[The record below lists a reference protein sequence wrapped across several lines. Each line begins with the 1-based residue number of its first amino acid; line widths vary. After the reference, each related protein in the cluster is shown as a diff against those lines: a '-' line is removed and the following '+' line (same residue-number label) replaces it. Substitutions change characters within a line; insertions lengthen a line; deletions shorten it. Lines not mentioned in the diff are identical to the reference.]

1 MRTVCLNCLT
11 EFRFDRDRDRWYTV
25 IRQRN
30 GGYAKQ
36 IETYFDK
43 LNLRCPK
50 GCDIDPVTLDHPT
63 KVIGFVGESAS
74 SKSHLIVSMI
84 HSMMNDPHLAGRYSF
99 IVSPKSASLWTALE
113 ARLLNRRAL
122 DATGP
127 RRVTVAQTQHIR
139 PDGIAMPQQ
148 QAQSQGHAWAG
159 LEQRKPLVVTVYS
172 LQSTRAVNLAF
183 VDVAGEDITDGAVAA
198 RVSPHLAVAD
208 FLWFVVPSTLNKQYL
223 AYMQQ
228 YAEPAVQESLR
239 NAVEHSQTI
248 GRTNL
253 MIDQIAKL
261 WRAANSYPER
271 LPIEPPRVHVST
283 IIAKSDL
290 LSLIDLPEV
299 RSVAPPSTW
308 ADGPISANGA
318 GNAYDPPLIMD
329 RSQTTKSLVRKLF
342 PLVDTTLS
350 IHFPWNL
357 YFPVSAVGC
366 GKRDDGTYPVFKP
379 YGAADPVV
387 YMLEMI
393 DELKAGR

>member
-11 EFRFDRDRDRWYTV
+11 EFRYDRERNRWYTV

-30 GGYAKQ
+30 GGFAKQ

-50 GCDIDPVTLDHPT
+50 GCELDPVTLDHPT

-84 HSMMNDPHLAGRYSF
+84 HSMMNDPRLASQFSF

-113 ARLLNRRAL
+113 ARLLDRRAL

-127 RRVTVAQTQHIR
+127 RRMAMDQTQR
-139 PDGIAMPQQ
+139 TDGLAMNAQR
-148 QAQSQGHAWAG
+148 QSQGHTWAG
-159 LEQRKPLVVTVYS
+159 LEQRRPILVTAYS
-172 LQSTRAVNLAF
+172 VQTASAVNLAF
-183 VDVAGEDITDGAVAA
+183 IDVAGEDIADGAVAA

-223 AYMQQ
+223 ALMREQ
-228 YAEPAVQESLR
+228 ADPDDQESL
-239 NAVEHSQTI
+239 NNIVEHSQTV
-248 GRTNL
+248 GRTTL

-261 WRAANSYPER
+261 WRAANSYPIQ
-271 LPIEPPRVHVST
+271 LPIEPPRLHVST
-283 IIAKSDL
+283 IVAKTDL
-290 LSLIDLPEV
+290 LSLIDLPEANI
-299 RSVAPPSTW
+299 VAPPANW
-308 ADGPISANGA
+308 ADSPVSGNGS
-318 GNAYDPPLIMD
+318 GNAYDPPRILERCEIT
-329 RSQTTKSLVRKLF
+329 RNLVRQLF
-342 PLVDTTLS
+342 PAVDSALS
-350 IHFPWNL
+350 IHFPWNM

-366 GKRDDGTYPVFKP
+366 GKRGNGTYPVFKP

-393 DELKAGR
+393 EELRAYR